1 MRIAKAPELQHVNF
15 DALKLTTLRLL
26 IVDDAVL
33 VRKFHRRI
41 LTPSCEEIFEA
52 NNGQD
57 AVDKVKESIDKGV
70 NIDGILMDSSM
81 PFMDGT
87 TATKIIR
94 ELGYKGKIFGITGN
108 AFQSDID
115 NFLAHG
121 VDEVLI
127 KPLSMDKYAY
137 VVQTIFSTLPTED
150 ASLSRIVEEDS

>member
-1 MRIAKAPELQHVNF
+1 M
-15 DALKLTTLRLL
+15 

-41 LTPSCEEIFEA
+41 LTPSCEEILEA
-52 NNGQD
+52 SNGQD
-57 AVDKVKESIDKGV
+57 AVDKVRESIDQGV
-70 NIDGILMDSSM
+70 RIDGILMDSSM

-87 TATKIIR
+87 TATKLIR

-115 NFLAHG
+115 EFIAHG

-137 VVQTIFSTLPTED
+137 VVQTIFSSLPSDE
-150 ASLSRIVEEDS
+150 ASLTRIVEEES

>member
-1 MRIAKAPELQHVNF
+1 MA
-15 DALKLTTLRLL
+15 
-26 IVDDAVL
+26 DDAVL
-33 VRKFHRRI
+33 VRKFHRKI
-41 LTPSCEEIFEA
+41 LAPSCKNILEA

-57 AVDKVKESIDKGV
+57 AVEKVKESIDKGV

-87 TATKIIR
+87 TATKLIR

-115 NFLAHG
+115 NFLSHG

-127 KPLSMDKYAY
+127 KPLSMERYAY
-137 VVQTIFSTLPTED
+137 VVRSVYSSLLPD
-150 ASLSRIVEEDS
+150 ASC